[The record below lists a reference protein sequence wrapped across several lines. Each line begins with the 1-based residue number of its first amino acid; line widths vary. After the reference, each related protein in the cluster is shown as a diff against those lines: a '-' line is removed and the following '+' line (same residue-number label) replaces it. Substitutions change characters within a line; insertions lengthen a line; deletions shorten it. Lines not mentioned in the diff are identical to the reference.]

1 MKYLVCWKRLIAE
14 NNMWEKKEDLKKEQ
28 KQRLDNK
35 KRQEKKFRKSM
46 EGEVQIQRSLGKMS
60 Y

>member
-1 MKYLVCWKRLIAE
+1 MNYLVCWKRLIAE